1 MVMGAH
7 EETKRKTSQL
17 GATKIASSTI
27 RQEKKETP
35 DVDKAHWE
43 KQEQHES
50 KTNRKRCSQNLP
62 ISRSCKKHIDQV
74 PAEILNVLTKP
85 LLVRNQAAGK
95 PLLHSKV
102 PLAQGI
108 LKIPKKLAL
117 RVAWVVMKWIV
128 S

>member
-27 RQEKKETP
+27 RQEKKEMAP
-35 DVDKAHWE
+35 DVDKAHWG

-50 KTNRKRCSQNLP
+50 KTNRKRCSQNLQ
-62 ISRSCKKHIDQV
+62 ISRSFKKHIDQV
-74 PAEILNVLTKP
+74 PARILNVLTQP

-95 PLLHSKV
+95 HLLHSKV

-108 LKIPKKLAL
+108 LKIPTKLAL
-117 RVAWVVMKWIV
+117 RVA
-128 S
+128 